1 VGVDKARAGQRAHA
15 AGLDRPRH
23 TAAPPSFLPTRILD
37 LLQAG
42 VVGPGVKRP
51 LRPAPRMRQ
60 LRVGHGVQLSAEVVE
75 AVLAPGPR
83 CSNRASTRSA
93 SRSYAS
99 SMVQAPVRVSGPVS
113 RGCAPAD
120 ASSVAA
126 CSRHTTQAVL
136 PCALTHPRKTC
147 M

>member
-1 VGVDKARAGQRAHA
+1 VGVDQARAGQRAHA

-75 AVLAPGPR
+75 AVLR
-83 CSNRASTRSA
+83 TDR
-93 SRSYAS
+93 
-99 SMVQAPVRVSGPVS
+99 
-113 RGCAPAD
+113 
-120 ASSVAA
+120 
-126 CSRHTTQAVL
+126 QAVHAGAAHNGALSAGSRWQLRAAL
-136 PCALTHPRKTC
+136 PQARAPPGLAAGHPPGRTPWAR
-147 M
+147 